1 MKNPTVNTVTMN
13 YDQALEVFLETD
25 ASYGGGLSN
34 HGPMAAEAL
43 VSLDVEEALGPFVE
57 HYRTRLE
64 PQRHEV
70 PAAPEEWESWLRFQL
85 TDLVDRAG
93 NLAGHGLL
101 RVAHAVRG
109 LERTTSHGGPTP
121 AQLRELATAVDYW
134 RRGGP
139 GIAGPSV
146 LHGPTP
152 AGAWAAGL
160 DRLPA
165 DERAAG
171 MLTVTLGRAAA
182 TDDFAERV
190 AALAPAPDAGATL
203 DALATAAAEAF
214 MRNEGIA
221 AFALLHGVTV
231 SSMARV
237 LLAHLDDADGRRLDS
252 AVASFV
258 AAAVMGFDDGSA
270 AMAADDGA
278 DLPDPPR
285 LAAMA
290 AATREDHTIKFA
302 DACIG
307 VAARTGAAGPLRAL
321 HRQITTP
328 YGQEP

>member
-1 MKNPTVNTVTMN
+1 MN
-13 YDQALEVFLETD
+13 YERALEVFLETD
-25 ASYGGGLSN
+25 ASFGGGLSN

-43 VSLDVEEALGPFVE
+43 VSLDAEEALGPFVE

-70 PAAPEEWESWLRFQL
+70 LAAPEAWEPWLRLQL

-101 RVAHAVRG
+101 RVAHAARG
-109 LERTTSHGGPTP
+109 LERTAAVGGPST

-134 RRGGP
+134 RRGGA
-139 GIAGPSV
+139 GIDGPSA
-146 LHGPTP
+146 LTGPTP
-152 AGAWAAGL
+152 ATEWPDGL
-160 DRLPA
+160 GRLSA
-165 DERAAG
+165 DERAEG
-171 MLTVTLGRAAA
+171 LLTVTLRRAAA
-182 TDDFAERV
+182 KNDFAERV
-190 AALAPAPDAGATL
+190 AALAPAPDPSATF
-203 DALATAAAEAF
+203 DALAIAAAEAF
-214 MRNEGIA
+214 RRNEGTA

-237 LLAHLDDADGRRLDS
+237 LLRYLEDAHARRLEA

-270 AMAADDGA
+270 AVVSDDGT
-278 DLPDPPR
+278 DLPDPRR
-285 LAAMA
+285 LAEMA